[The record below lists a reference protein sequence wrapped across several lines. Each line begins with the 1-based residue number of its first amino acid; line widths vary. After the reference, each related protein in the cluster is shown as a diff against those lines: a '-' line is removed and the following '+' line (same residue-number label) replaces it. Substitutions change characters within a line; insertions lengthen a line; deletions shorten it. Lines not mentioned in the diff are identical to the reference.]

1 MSRPRHQQVALGVG
15 TALSGCGA
23 LFLLVRFLQTVS
35 ARFSYGFDL
44 EWMEGG
50 MLVHAWRLREGLGLY
65 VEPSAD
71 FIPYIYPPLYPWLLS
86 LLGPA
91 DYGTGRL
98 LSAVATL
105 AAVGA
110 LVALLRRD
118 GTPWLFAL
126 GGAAAFLSCYDE
138 SGSFYDLVRGDALAL
153 GFASWFL
160 VALRMAG
167 PRSVGVAGLLLVAAY
182 LSKHNYALLGLP
194 ALYWLWRFHSRDLAL
209 RFLAAS
215 AGVALMITAGLTLAS
230 EGRFL
235 VYLLGVP
242 AVHPFVADRAFPG
255 AGIEMLKAVPWVAGA
270 ASVAGV
276 ELFFFRHGK
285 EREPVHLEA
294 VAFWVGMA
302 GVVWIL
308 CAVMRGH
315 HGGFINVL
323 MPGFWML
330 SALGARLLGRLWLAR
345 PHTILAL
352 AMGLLFAV
360 QAWQGAWEA
369 KRYSPTKA
377 DVEAGQALLATIAG
391 YEGEVL
397 VPHAPWYP
405 ALVGKTPSFPLIA
418 LWDVEHPGGPLFRY
432 TRRVRKAFAEQR
444 WDAVIVTRPKKS
456 GRNGLGHGMAKT
468 YERAPSKDLKLKGR
482 AFWSRAGWRV
492 RPTQVW
498 EPLDENESR

>member
-1 MSRPRHQQVALGVG
+1 MSRPHGRPIALG
-15 TALSGCGA
+15 LGCVLAGGGL
-23 LFLLVRFLQTVS
+23 LFLLVRFFQTVS
-35 ARFSYGFDL
+35 ARLSYGFDL

-71 FIPYIYPPLYPWLLS
+71 FIPYIYPPLYPWFLS
-86 LLGPA
+86 ILGPV

-98 LSAVATL
+98 LSAVSAV
-105 AAVGA
+105 AAAGA
-110 LVALLRRD
+110 LVALLRLDR
-118 GTPWLFAL
+118 TPWLFAV

-138 SGSFYDLVRGDALAL
+138 SGSFFDLVRGDALAL

-160 VALRMAG
+160 VALRAAG
-167 PRSVGVAGLLLVAAY
+167 PRSVVVAGLLLVAAY

-194 ALYWLWRFHSRDLAL
+194 ALYWLWRFHSRAIAL
-209 RFLAAS
+209 RFLLAS
-215 AGVALMITAGLTLAS
+215 AGVAVFVTGALTWAT

-242 AVHPFVADRAFPG
+242 AVHPFVAQRAFPG
-255 AGIEMLKAVPWVAGA
+255 AWIEIMEAVPWVAA
-270 ASVAGV
+270 AAALAGV
-276 ELFFFRHGK
+276 VLGLADGE
-285 EREPVHLEA
+285 ERRKWVRREA
-294 VAFWVGMA
+294 VVFWVGTA

-330 SALGARLLGRLWLAR
+330 SAVGSWMLGRLWLTR
-345 PHTILAL
+345 PRPLLAL
-352 AMGLLFAV
+352 AVGLLFAI
-360 QAWQGAWEA
+360 QAWQGAWDP
-369 KRYSPTKA
+369 KRYTPTEA
-377 DVEAGQALLATIAG
+377 DTEAGQALLATISG

-405 ALVGKTPSFPLIA
+405 ALVGKSPSFPLIA
-418 LWDVEHPGGPLFRY
+418 LWDVEHPGGPLFRA
-432 TRRVRKAFAEQR
+432 TRRIRRAFAEQR
-444 WDAVIVTRPKKS
+444 WDAVIVNRPKKS

-468 YERAPSKDLKLKGR
+468 YERVPSKDLKWKGR
-482 AFWSRAGWRV
+482 VFWSRAGWRV

-498 EPLDENESR
+498 EPRDENESR